1 MPQRRPPRAKPR
13 RAVRRAARPKPARAT
28 PDRAARATPRR
39 ALREAVPDW
48 LRLAGIQAYGHL
60 GVTSKERDLGQRVE
74 ADVEIAYEAS
84 ARRRPDSL
92 DAFVDYEELG
102 RLVRV
107 QIEMSRCKLIETL
120 AEEVALAL
128 LEEFQTPRVR
138 VRLRKLHVP
147 VSGFSGV
154 PEIVIERSRA

>member
-1 MPQRRPPRAKPR
+1 MPPRRRPRAKSG
-13 RAVRRAARPKPARAT
+13 RAAPAARGA
-28 PDRAARATPRR
+28 PAARAPGRV
-39 ALREAVPDW
+39 AYDW
-48 LRLAGIQAYGHL
+48 LRLLGIQAYGHL

-74 ADVEIAYEAS
+74 VDVEIAYEQS

-102 RLVRV
+102 RIVRV

-120 AEEVALAL
+120 AEELALAL

-138 VRLRKLHVP
+138 VRLRKLHIP
-147 VSGFSGV
+147 VAGFSGV
-154 PEIVIERSRA
+154 PEVEIERVRT